1 MILRRLAYF
10 LVAFRILKVY
20 LSSGFQI
27 NTIMRYVEFKKLLM
41 EQVPHPQPN
50 PPTQPP
56 NQPVPMP
63 GDQPPA
69 INKPTQPT
77 TPDNTPDNAPDKT
90 VKVDQAVNKLVQLGK
105 QDPKKSD
112 KVSSTLD
119 QIIKWGSK
127 LLGIQAP
134 KTEQVQPA
142 TLDQKGV
149 EVQKIIDL
157 ICQKLPAQCDKPITN
172 VETFIH
178 NAFAEIHSQGVE
190 KGKEESTKE
199 AQDTLNK
206 LNDQIEQLARKV
218 ANYQDP
224 DPGTKYTSKEK
235 KVQANAEKAKANL
248 KRGLFSLFFEYVYFH
263 QELTEQEVI
272 EFVKDCVNGNVL
284 NMPNMIQNGNG
295 VIDDYIKGHQKVYN
309 TVVKKLINYKGPAV
323 TGGAVG
329 PAEILLSAIGS
340 PASKGTSG
348 DLVVAMPDGE
358 NLTVEVKAGSSDL
371 GSGAR
376 LNGTAINSG
385 TGALRLIKKLYV
397 NLGIE
402 GKDLHQYKKKPT
414 YSISEN
420 YLATLN
426 KKLATFNNAK
436 LNQYVVGVLQALVN
450 NYDEVYEKESEKIK
464 KMIDNSIQPGT
475 ENGPIVFEEF
485 RKVITYVQLISYELS
500 NGVRTIMTV
509 DTAKRTFSITGSPE
523 EFVNQIGTRHVMA
536 GSLGITP
543 DPQTASFHWR
553 SA

>member
-1 MILRRLAYF
+1 
-10 LVAFRILKVY
+10 
-20 LSSGFQI
+20 
-27 NTIMRYVEFKKLLM
+27 MRYVEFKKLLM

-69 INKPTQPT
+69 INKPIQPT
-77 TPDNTPDNAPDKT
+77 TTGPTPP
-90 VKVDQAVNKLVQLGK
+90 VVNKVKQVVGDVDKIDTSKVPEPVLQKVNNFVKNILAKVQQKLSQLTGEEI
-105 QDPKKSD
+105 QTEDTASEM
-112 KVSSTLD
+112 TLD
-119 QIIKWGSK
+119 NNLEMMVKGIEK
-127 LLGIQAP
+127 LCQEAGPKCSMMLQGLGLEKI
-134 KTEQVQPA
+134 EQ
-142 TLDQKGV
+142 
-149 EVQKIIDL
+149 
-157 ICQKLPAQCDKPITN
+157 LPEFLMKAQTD
-172 VETFIH
+172 
-178 NAFAEIHSQGVE
+178 IHSKGVE
-190 KGKEESTKE
+190 KGKAEANKE
-199 AQDTLNK
+199 AEDTLNK
-206 LNDQIEQLARKV
+206 LNAQIEQLARKV

-224 DPGTKYTSKEK
+224 DTETKYTSKQK
-235 KVQANAEKAKANL
+235 KAQANAQKAKESL
-248 KRGLFSLFFEYVYFH
+248 KSGLFNLFFEYVYFH

-272 EFVKDCVNGNVL
+272 EFVKDCVDGNVL
-284 NMPNMIQNGNG
+284 NMPNMVQKRNG
-295 VIDDYIKGHQKVYN
+295 VIDDYVTGHQKVYN
-309 TVVKKLINYKGPAV
+309 TVVKKLINYKGPAR

-340 PASKGTSG
+340 PASKGTTG
-348 DLVVAMPDGE
+348 DLVVAMPGGE

-450 NYDEVYEKESEKIK
+450 NYEKVYEKESEKIK